1 MAAIVMTF
9 RGAEY
14 RIPEEKA
21 FAVGEQVEDI
31 VTLPELMSWGAA
43 PKFYKVARCYGVMLR
58 AAGAKVSDAEIHR
71 EMMAQIAEIGAAG
84 GGDAEGAKAVLATQA
99 VGSLIAV
106 LMDGVPTGGAMGG
119 GAAPGKPNAS

>member
-9 RGAEY
+9 RGKDY

-31 VTLPELMSWGAA
+31 VTLPELMSWGSA

-58 AAGAKVSDAEIHR
+58 SAGAKVSDAEIHR

-84 GGDAEGAKAVLATQA
+84 GGDAEGAKTVMATQA
-99 VGSLIAV
+99 VASLIAV
-106 LMDGVPTGGAMGG
+106 LMDGVPAGGT
-119 GAAPGKPNAS
+119 AAPGKPTAS